1 MGIAARWKPIF
12 NNVMSFRKQMRIE
25 AMMKL
30 RRKALALAVTAAVV
44 GGGVSV
50 AQAQSVAINAG
61 SLGQALVYPYLTS
74 LGGWNS
80 FLHVTNTSSATVA
93 AKVRF
98 RAAADSAD
106 AYDFILVLSPY
117 DMWTG
122 VVEQQNGLVGFRPT
136 DSTCTVPYFG
146 KGTFTPFIVQ
156 SPEVYAEVILM
167 GVSIG
172 LSSSANPVAVAAKH
186 TTAGVPA
193 SCSTVEAAFANP
205 SSVSGA
211 TEFSLPLN
219 GATIGSGSNTIAANM
234 LTGKYDLTN
243 VGLGQSGAGRAVA
256 IANFFPTGGTFINT
270 GMWSQSPGD
279 WDHPTLA
286 EGTAGLST
294 LNTALNKT
302 ALINEWVLNP
312 NLGELSE
319 WTVTFPTKKLYV
331 DAITPINAISTQSSK
346 LTPFGSTATP
356 NCVTV
361 TPSIFNREEKQLV
374 GASPGTSSLC
384 NEANVIAFKNGS
396 VNSSSVLG
404 SAVAVTVDTTLLGTT
419 GVLAGWMNLAM
430 PTTQLQGGLGN
441 TTLPSFSTTT
451 TLATAG
457 SSPGRPAVGFNLTSR
472 ATPDDAVLY
481 DHAYL
486 P

>member
-1 MGIAARWKPIF
+1 
-12 NNVMSFRKQMRIE
+12 
-25 AMMKL
+25 MMKL

-172 LSSSANPVAVAAKH
+172 LNPTTNPVAVAAKH

-205 SSVSGA
+205 GSVSGA
-211 TEFSLPLN
+211 TEFNLSLNN

-256 IANFFPTGGTFINT
+256 IANFGAPGSGGSVFGNT
-270 GMWSQSPGD
+270 NMWSQSPGD

-286 EGTAGLST
+286 EGNAGLSA

-331 DAITPINAISTQSSK
+331 DAITPINALTTQAPK

-374 GASPGTSSLC
+374 GASPGTSALC
-384 NEANVIAFKNGS
+384 NEANVIAFKNGP

-419 GVLAGWMNLAM
+419 GVLAGWMGLAM
-430 PTTQLQGGLGN
+430 PTTQLQGNLLN

-451 TLATAG
+451 TIAPVTTG
-457 SSPGRPAVGFNLTSR
+457 PGRPAVGFNLTSR